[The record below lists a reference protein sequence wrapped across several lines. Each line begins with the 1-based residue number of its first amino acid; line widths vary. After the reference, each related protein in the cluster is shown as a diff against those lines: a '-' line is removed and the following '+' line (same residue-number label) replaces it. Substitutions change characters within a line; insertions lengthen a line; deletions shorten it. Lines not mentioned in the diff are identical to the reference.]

1 MVHFRLHVVYPELE
15 ILHRLAALRLQPDET
30 MSNSE
35 SFIKIFFILYGV
47 RNIVLG
53 NMAIYT
59 YFTEVNLKITVCGLE
74 F

>member
-1 MVHFRLHVVYPELE
+1 MVHFRLYVVYPELE
-15 ILHRLAALRLQPDET
+15 IPDGT
-30 MSNSE
+30 MSNSV
-35 SFIKIFFILYGV
+35 SFFKIFFILYGV